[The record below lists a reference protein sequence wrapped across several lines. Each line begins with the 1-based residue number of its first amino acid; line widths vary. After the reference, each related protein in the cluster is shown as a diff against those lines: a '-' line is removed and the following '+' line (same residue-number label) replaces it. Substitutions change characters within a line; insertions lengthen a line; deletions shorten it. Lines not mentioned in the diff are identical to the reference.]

1 MSCFNQATLE
11 SYAPVIETVG
21 VATIPGFLKTEMRTA
36 LLNELEQYQLTPE
49 PEEYGQYKVKQA
61 FRSVTA
67 FSEDSL
73 FLHVQDEL
81 ESWLNGG
88 FTQSFPE
95 HLSEP
100 VCFSNLV
107 AQRYEVG
114 PIGVSAHRDGKSFIN
129 LIAIFVLEG
138 AGRFCVCDDREGNN
152 PQLIRNEPGDL
163 LLMRG
168 TGFLGSDYQP
178 FHFVDNISE
187 RRTSF
192 SLRQKKRD

>member
-1 MSCFNQATLE
+1 MLSFNQAILE
-11 SYAPVIETVG
+11 SCVPVLETVG
-21 VATIPGFLKTEMRTA
+21 VATIPAFLKTEVRAA
-36 LLNELEQYQLTPE
+36 LLSELEHYQLKPE
-49 PEEYGQYKVKQA
+49 PKEYGQFKVKQA
-61 FRSVTA
+61 FKSVTT
-67 FSEDSL
+67 FPEDSL
-73 FLHVQDEL
+73 FLQVQQEL
-81 ESWLNGG
+81 EEWLNSG
-88 FTQSFPE
+88 FSQSFPK

-100 VCFSNLV
+100 VSFSNLV

-114 PIGVSAHRDGKSFIN
+114 PIGVSAHRDGRSFIN

-138 AGRFCVCDDREGNN
+138 TGRFCACDDREGSNSR
-152 PQLIRNEPGDL
+152 LIRNEPGDL

-168 TGFLGSDYQP
+168 TGFLGSDFQP